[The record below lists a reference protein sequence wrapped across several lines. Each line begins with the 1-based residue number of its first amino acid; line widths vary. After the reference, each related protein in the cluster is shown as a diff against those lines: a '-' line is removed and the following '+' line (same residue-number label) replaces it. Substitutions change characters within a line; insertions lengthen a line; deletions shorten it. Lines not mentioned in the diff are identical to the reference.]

1 MFRCCSAHF
10 SGQRAHIVKGAARG
24 LVVCSS
30 TWHAHTWPKHSQ
42 IMLARPIETGGPAG
56 CRVAGLTR
64 TRLDPAANTT
74 KAHAPYRLSFGGW
87 RHLWAPPCCRV
98 WGRLRRAQAAS
109 AAELG
114 LHCAAGALV
123 VAPGAAPPP
132 APLLSPVGASASCMA
147 HRRRLPRQQRPA
159 APPQRLWPAGRGGR
173 SSAGCPAL
181 ECPCRARGS
190 IARAQPLPPVQ
201 PAARPPSR
209 ASAQPHPGPRPS
221 QTHAPPP
228 PCPLYRHAGPPHA
241 AALAAVLIVALM
253 PVDPSGKGRNWV
265 PFADPSPAGH
275 HQARGGGGGQ
285 GR

>member
-1 MFRCCSAHF
+1 M
-10 SGQRAHIVKGAARG
+10 
-24 LVVCSS
+24 
-30 TWHAHTWPKHSQ
+30 
-42 IMLARPIETGGPAG
+42 PATSNDDQ
-56 CRVAGLTR
+56 RVAGR
-64 TRLDPAANTT
+64 TTGNRKLVWRVVFVVGGGLHRTPAAPHRGRGV
-74 KAHAPYRLSFGGW
+74 KRSGAWGQIPARAGGDGAGG
-87 RHLWAPPCCRV
+87 RHLWLER
-98 WGRLRRAQAAS
+98 G
-109 AAELG
+109 G
-114 LHCAAGALV
+114 
-123 VAPGAAPPP
+123 
-132 APLLSPVGASASCMA
+132 
-147 HRRRLPRQQRPA
+147 RRRGQEEVQEACRRPRQAPTARELPRQQRPA

-275 HQARGGGGGQ
+275 HQARGGGGAGPLTSKARRPPGPETQPAGQ
-285 GR
+285 AVAGCRGGEGLGGRAAAASQ